1 MNGIIERMLENAQ
14 EHLNEVVKSAIEI
27 AQKNPDYDMEQ
38 VCVSAQ
44 RHLLIHKAIFK
55 DEEIRICEGTRR

>member
-14 EHLNEVVKSAIEI
+14 EHGCLNGVVKSAIEI

-44 RHLLIHKAIFK
+44 LENDIY
-55 DEEIRICEGTRR
+55 

>member
-14 EHLNEVVKSAIEI
+14 EHGCLNEVVKSAIE
-27 AQKNPDYDMEQ
+27 
-38 VCVSAQ
+38 
-44 RHLLIHKAIFK
+44 RHLLIHKTIFK

>member
-14 EHLNEVVKSAIEI
+14 EHGCLNEVVKSASEI
-27 AQKNPDYDMEQ
+27 AQKNPYYDMEQ

-44 RHLLIHKAIFK
+44 LENDIY
-55 DEEIRICEGTRR
+55 

>member
-14 EHLNEVVKSAIEI
+14 GLNEVVKSAIEI
-27 AQKNPDYDMEQ
+27 AQKNPDYDIEQ

-44 RHLLIHKAIFK
+44 LENDIY
-55 DEEIRICEGTRR
+55 

>member
-14 EHLNEVVKSAIEI
+14 EHGCLNEVVKSAIEI
-27 AQKNPDYDMEQ
+27 AQKNPDYDIEQ

-44 RHLLIHKAIFK
+44 LEKRHLLIHKIIF
-55 DEEIRICEGTRR
+55 

>member
-14 EHLNEVVKSAIEI
+14 CLNEVVKSAIEI
-27 AQKNPDYDMEQ
+27 VQKNPDYDMEQ

-44 RHLLIHKAIFK
+44 LENDIY
-55 DEEIRICEGTRR
+55 

>member
-1 MNGIIERMLENAQ
+1 MNIIESMLENAEDQ
-14 EHLNEVVKSAIEI
+14 GCIYEVVKSAIEI

-44 RHLLIHKAIFK
+44 LENNIY
-55 DEEIRICEGTRR
+55 

>member
-1 MNGIIERMLENAQ
+1 MKIILC
-14 EHLNEVVKSAIEI
+14 LVKSAIEI

-44 RHLLIHKAIFK
+44 LENDIY
-55 DEEIRICEGTRR
+55 